1 MEKSILLMNT
11 LRMRMISKKI
21 VRKIMKFRWDLSNN
35 KIEKIKMVFNIR
47 LWLKRIKLATSREI
61 LNLKTM
67 KIRIKISQVKIL
79 IHIRIGK
86 K

>member
-1 MEKSILLMNT
+1 MEKSILSMNT

-21 VRKIMKFRWDLSNN
+21 VRRIMKFRWDLSNN
-35 KIEKIKMVFNIR
+35 KIEKIKMVFNIQ
-47 LWLKRIKLATSREI
+47 LWLKRLKLATSREI

>member
-1 MEKSILLMNT
+1 
-11 LRMRMISKKI
+11 MI
-21 VRKIMKFRWDLSNN
+21 FRWDLLNN

-47 LWLKRIKLATSREI
+47 LWLKKTKLATSREI